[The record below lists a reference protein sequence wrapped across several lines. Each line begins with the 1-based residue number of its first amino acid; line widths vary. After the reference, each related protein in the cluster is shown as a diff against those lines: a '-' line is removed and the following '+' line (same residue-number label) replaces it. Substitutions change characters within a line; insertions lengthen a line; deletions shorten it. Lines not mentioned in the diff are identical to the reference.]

1 MITKL
6 RLHAVGATPVGRLVP
21 MLAAH
26 IADEVVR
33 IGSSDEVVLAGGGR
47 LANSRNGR
55 RALKGRRLQRHSGR
69 RSGDGQR
76 QRV

>member
-33 IGSSDEVVLAGGGR
+33 IGSSDEVVLAGGGGAAR
-47 LANSRNGR
+47 
-55 RALKGRRLQRHSGR
+55 
-69 RSGDGQR
+69 
-76 QRV
+76 